1 MSNEINTISASEE
14 ELVVEGFGA
23 VEIDAI
29 GEIENITMGS
39 AATAVSNL
47 LNAKVWITTP
57 QVKVVKAKTLSYQD
71 LAPFVYVKIEYI
83 MGVSGSSVMVL
94 KQSDVQLIL
103 NQLMG
108 QPLVVTD
115 DFQFDEMNISA
126 VCEVMNQMMGASATA
141 LSELIA
147 TPIDISTPVAEVSDS
162 AEGRNFFPTDN
173 PEDPVVKISFDLTI
187 DGIIKSE
194 FISVLSLDLAKTM
207 AGKMMNNYNDALN
220 DAMAAEAATAEPAP
234 SSSGGGTLSQEEIE
248 ALMSGAMSP
257 APAPTPSS
265 SGGTLSQEEI
275 EALMSG
281 AMSSA
286 PAPEPP
292 PSFGGMMSQEEI
304 EAEMAKMRGEAP
316 PTSAPAPAPTP
327 APAPAP
333 QPQQNYQ
340 QPQGYQQSPMQQM
353 PYGYP
358 PQMPYGYPPQQA
370 APPPM
375 AATNPVKIQNAQ
387 LHPFESYSSDTLS
400 HDQADN
406 LKLLMGVPL
415 DVTVE
420 IGSAKRKVKD
430 ILDFS
435 QGTIIELERQAGAPV
450 DIIVNGNL
458 IAKGDVVV
466 IEDNFAV
473 RITEI
478 IKSKFLDSLGG
489 KE

>member
-1 MSNEINTISASEE
+1 MSNEAEMNTAESIE
-14 ELVVEGFGA
+14 VEGFGA
-23 VEIDAI
+23 VEMDAI

-39 AATAVSNL
+39 AATAVSNF

-57 QVKVVKAKTLSYQD
+57 RVKVVKAKDLSYKE
-71 LAPFVYVKIEYI
+71 LEPFIYVKIEYVL
-83 MGVSGSSVMVL
+83 GVSGSSIMVL

-108 QPLVVTD
+108 LPLVVTD

-147 TPIDISTPVAEVSDS
+147 TPIDISTPEAKVSGDD
-162 AEGRNFFPTDN
+162 EGTAYYPTDN
-173 PEDPVVKISFDLTI
+173 PDDPVVQISFNLTI
-187 DGIIKSE
+187 DGVIQSE
-194 FISVLSLDLAKTM
+194 FISVLDIELAKTM
-207 AGKMMNNYNDALN
+207 ASKMMTNFSEPVEEAVAVEPTPAPAPAPADSGSGKML
-220 DAMAAEAATAEPAP
+220 T
-234 SSSGGGTLSQEEIE
+234 QEEIE
-248 ALMSGAMSP
+248 ALLNGGGSTPAPPPPPDPSPMGGMLTQEEIEAEIARMRGDPVPAPTPAP
-257 APAPTPSS
+257 APAPTP
-265 SGGTLSQEEI
+265 
-275 EALMSG
+275 
-281 AMSSA
+281 A
-286 PAPEPP
+286 PAPV
-292 PSFGGMMSQEEI
+292 
-304 EAEMAKMRGEAP
+304 
-316 PTSAPAPAPTP
+316 PAPAPTP

-333 QPQQNYQ
+333 QPVPQQPIQQQPMMYGAPPMYQ
-340 QPQGYQQSPMQQM
+340 QPYPQQ

-358 PQMPYGYPPQQA
+358 PPQA
-370 APPPM
+370 M
-375 AATNPVKIQNAQ
+375 AQPSSVKIQNAQ
-387 LHPFESYSSDTLS
+387 LHPFETFSSNTLS
-400 HDQADN
+400 TDQSDN

-430 ILDFS
+430 ILDFT

-450 DIIVNGNL
+450 DIIVNGHL

-478 IKSKFLDSLGG
+478 IKSKFLESLGG

>member
-1 MSNEINTISASEE
+1 MSNEINTISAAEE

-83 MGVSGSSVMVL
+83 MGVSGSSVMVI

-220 DAMAAEAATAEPAP
+220 DAMAAEAAAAEPAP
-234 SSSGGGTLSQEEIE
+234 
-248 ALMSGAMSP
+248 A
-257 APAPTPSS
+257 PSS

-281 AMSSA
+281 AMSSAPAPAPSSSGGTLSQEEIEALMSGTMSSA

-304 EAEMAKMRGEAP
+304 EAEMAKMRGETP
-316 PTSAPAPAPTP
+316 PAPTP

-333 QPQQNYQ
+333 APAPQPQQTYQ
-340 QPQGYQQSPMQQM
+340 QPQGYQQPPMQQM

-358 PQMPYGYPPQQA
+358 PQMPYGYPPQQV

-375 AATNPVKIQNAQ
+375 AAANPVKIQNAQ